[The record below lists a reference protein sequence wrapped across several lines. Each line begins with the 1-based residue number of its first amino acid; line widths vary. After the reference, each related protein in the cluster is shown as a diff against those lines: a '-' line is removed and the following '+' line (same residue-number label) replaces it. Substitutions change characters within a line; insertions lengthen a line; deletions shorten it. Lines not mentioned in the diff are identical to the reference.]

1 MPTLAVAVV
10 ESFLTMLDAQG
21 LNPLS
26 SAAQIV
32 ELESTAA
39 NTVKM
44 LESDAQVACD
54 YVVSVFLTQC
64 KQCDKFHHHKCFEKI
79 THPQTHLKHTHLH
92 VISHSNTCMS
102 KSHTTSSTP
111 LRS

>member
-10 ESFLTMLDAQG
+10 ESFLTMLDAEE

-39 NTVKM
+39 SMVKM
-44 LESDAQVACD
+44 LESDA
-54 YVVSVFLTQC
+54 
-64 KQCDKFHHHKCFEKI
+64 
-79 THPQTHLKHTHLH
+79 
-92 VISHSNTCMS
+92 
-102 KSHTTSSTP
+102 
-111 LRS
+111 